1 MEIWRDIHGYEG
13 KYQVSNY
20 GRIKSLYTNKLKKA
34 TIKNWGYK
42 CVDLYLNGKR
52 ENKTIHRLVAMTFI
66 PNPNGYKV
74 INHIDGNKLNN
85 NVNNLEWCTQSYN
98 IKHSYD
104 NNLHIPT
111 IEKAINSR
119 KRKILCHQNN
129 KKYNSIIEAAK
140 DLNLNTGKICEVC
153 KGTRNHTK
161 GYTFEYIK
169 ED

>member
-1 MEIWRDIHGYEG
+1 MEEFVARLAKVAEFIEG
-13 KYQVSNY
+13 IVADKEA
-20 GRIKSLYTNKLKKA
+20 LKEA
-34 TIKNWGYK
+34 EA
-42 CVDLYLNGKR
+42 R
-52 ENKTIHRLVAMTFI
+52 VAE
-66 PNPNGYKV
+66 
-74 INHIDGNKLNN
+74 
-85 NVNNLEWCTQSYN
+85 LE
-98 IKHSYD
+98 
-104 NNLHIPT
+104 
-111 IEKAINSR
+111 EAINSR